1 MPPAASSDRAVNWR
15 RLLAVAAVIAGA
27 AAVIAI
33 SARPGSRRHG
43 VVLEAVPAKGRSTQ
57 LWSPKPASGLP
68 TEFADAAERVRIETA
83 IRLAA
88 EQLDKEKIAQVRYT
102 KEHDDAVAREHK
114 DEMEAKAL
122 HAKAVSLAQKAIE
135 QRTTF
140 HVEQDRAATANKEIS
155 LEKRIASLMASKSE
169 ALKSQ
174 AEQSVRV
181 AHEAGTEAEHLEH
194 KIRKL
199 EHETKEKGQHA
210 TVMVDTAKR
219 LLQSAR
225 AMSQAAEAKAAKQAT
240 LKAPEDN
247 SLLARLNEHQ
257 RLAHE
262 AMKYDLTRLA
272 RAQLK
277 VKQLTGVEGID
288 EVSRAS
294 EGIRDVQ
301 HKIDALRA
309 SHPRR

>member
-1 MPPAASSDRAVNWR
+1 
-15 RLLAVAAVIAGA
+15 LQ
-27 AAVIAI
+27 VIAI

-181 AHEAGTEAEHLEH
+181 AHEAGTGICLCVCVCPCMYMRSCVCVC
-194 KIRKL
+194 IRVRVCMCMCIHMHSVCVYVCACVCVCVYICIRWWRMKL
-199 EHETKEKGQHA
+199 
-210 TVMVDTAKR
+210 
-219 LLQSAR
+219 
-225 AMSQAAEAKAAKQAT
+225 
-240 LKAPEDN
+240 
-247 SLLARLNEHQ
+247 
-257 RLAHE
+257 
-262 AMKYDLTRLA
+262 
-272 RAQLK
+272 
-277 VKQLTGVEGID
+277 
-288 EVSRAS
+288 
-294 EGIRDVQ
+294 
-301 HKIDALRA
+301 ALVCERV
-309 SHPRR
+309 RM